1 MEREVTLLPGRWALG
16 GGGQSEEAGDA
27 ASAVGAEREGGGE
40 ELGILTGMS
49 KVFRRRKYMGIC
61 VIHRD

>member
-1 MEREVTLLPGRWALG
+1 MGS
-16 GGGQSEEAGDA
+16 GGQSEEAGDA
-27 ASAVGAEREGGGE
+27 ASAVGAEREGSGEE

-61 VIHRD
+61 VIHRY